1 MPVAYLKAKPAHF
14 LHGVNVYLD
23 KGTAC
28 ELHCYAKLI
37 VKIDDIPV
45 L

>member
-23 KGTAC
+23 KRTAC
-28 ELHCYAKLI
+28 ELHRYAKLI